1 MSFKP
6 HSDKTINVSKK
17 DIATLDSVHNEKMR
31 EFHRNEN
38 EIIPKL
44 QKEVEILKNKKKE
57 KNAHKNINIYKK
69 NINIY
74 AFSHLFTGYD

>member
-6 HSDKTINVSKK
+6 HSEKKINVNKK

-31 EFHRNEN
+31 EFHNNEN

-44 QKEVEILKNKKKE
+44 QKELTLLKKKQ
-57 KNAHKNINIYKK
+57 NRN
-69 NINIY
+69 
-74 AFSHLFTGYD
+74 